1 MLKNFPDPDHLSYGS
16 DCSVWSVLCQPPI
29 VRSLDQS
36 NPLFCCVNIVQ
47 SKSRG
52 WHPPAGG
59 PRSSCSA
66 VSTPPST
73 PPCARASASSTCT
86 PTRPLL
92 SAASSPPPRA
102 ALVAA
107 GGAVLVD
114 GPFLDAVSSLRCVVT
129 TSAGVDLADC
139 GRRGVAGAGAGEIF
153 SVDVAD
159 HAVGLLVDV
168 LRRVS
173 AADSYVRRGHWPAR
187 GDFPLG
193 TKRLAKVDDQHL
205 LKALYANHV
214 KALPF
219 LGALEEH
226 ISYFRGRLG
235 WSKDR
240 LRDVRRQLREKT
252 TEDNSVSSSLF
263 KACKDLRDCLSYL
276 GSEVSSFPLPNASN
290 QELAAWISANA
301 AYTKSSTQ
309 NFGVLAGA
317 AGIQEA
323 FAQLSLSGG
332 TVDSFLDEGF
342 LLQQNFQDLFL
353 MRREAVFRRSFRIG
367 MSSNLSKWL
376 G

>member
-1 MLKNFPDPDHLSYGS
+1 
-16 DCSVWSVLCQPPI
+16 
-29 VRSLDQS
+29 
-36 NPLFCCVNIVQ
+36 
-47 SKSRG
+47 G

-193 TKRLAKVDDQHL
+193 TKSNDQLSGKRVGIIGLGSIGTLIAKRLEAFGCV
-205 LKALYANHV
+205 
-214 KALPF
+214 
-219 LGALEEH
+219 
-226 ISYFRGRLG
+226 ISYVKYKYK
-235 WSKDR
+235 SNP
-240 LRDVRRQLREKT
+240 
-252 TEDNSVSSSLF
+252 NSINH
-263 KACKDLRDCLSYL
+263 D
-276 GSEVSSFPLPNASN
+276 
-290 QELAAWISANA
+290 
-301 AYTKSSTQ
+301 TH
-309 NFGVLAGA
+309 
-317 AGIQEA
+317 
-323 FAQLSLSGG
+323 
-332 TVDSFLDEGF
+332 
-342 LLQQNFQDLFL
+342 
-353 MRREAVFRRSFRIG
+353 M
-367 MSSNLSKWL
+367 
-376 G
+376 